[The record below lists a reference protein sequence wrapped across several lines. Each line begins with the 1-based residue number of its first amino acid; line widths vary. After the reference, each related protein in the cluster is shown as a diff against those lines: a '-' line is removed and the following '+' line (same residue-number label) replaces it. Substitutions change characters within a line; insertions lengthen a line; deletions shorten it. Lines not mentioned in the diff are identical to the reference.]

1 MPILN
6 DLIGLKSVR
15 HKHDNSVNSFILIL
29 ASQDE
34 INREKSTAFEVE
46 IQNLQLNI
54 LEANSVKEELENDL
68 R

>member
-1 MPILN
+1 MIIN
-6 DLIGLKSVR
+6 
-15 HKHDNSVNSFILIL
+15 NSVNSFILIL